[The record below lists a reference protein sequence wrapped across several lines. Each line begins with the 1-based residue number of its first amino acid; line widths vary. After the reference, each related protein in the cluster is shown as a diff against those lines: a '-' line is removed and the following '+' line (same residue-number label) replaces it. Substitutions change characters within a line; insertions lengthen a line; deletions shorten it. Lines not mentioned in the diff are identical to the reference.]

1 MPYNCEECNVIGA
14 KLNNLVEKRLCR
26 DCLKSDNYILICKS
40 MVKSK
45 YNYNNNDFEN
55 YPYSVIYTNNPFYK
69 SASGMN
75 LFYEKDIKKY
85 FIEKHNYEHY
95 LKPGSILFWKY
106 KKPDFIYGHVALV
119 LDSNNKITT
128 IIQQNLNP
136 PVKIYDTK
144 TLFEK
149 MNDPK
154 SKFLGIKT
162 IPKKLAK
169 NIEIVDYNIIR
180 LQNNQLD
187 NGSYILS

>member
-1 MPYNCEECNVIGA
+1 MNNSINIYFTKDGKKKYKTEYGIPFQCVELIRRFFSTIKDVSFPSVVDAVDFFYKIDVLSNSKIEY
-14 KLNNLVEKRLCR
+14 KLKTF
-26 DCLKSDNYILICKS
+26 S
-40 MVKSK
+40 
-45 YNYNNNDFEN
+45 
-55 YPYSVIYTNNPFYK
+55 YPYQ
-69 SASGMN
+69 
-75 LFYEKDIKKY
+75 
-85 FIEKHNYEHY
+85 HNYDYY

-119 LDSNNKITT
+119 LDSNNRITT

-149 MNDPK
+149 MNVPK

-169 NIEIVDYNIIR
+169 NIELVGCRIIK
-180 LQNNQLD
+180 L
-187 NGSYILS
+187 

>member
-1 MPYNCEECNVIGA
+1 MNKSINIYFKKTDKIYETEYGIPFQCVELIRRFFSTIKNVSFSSVVDAVEFYNVI
-14 KLNNLVEKRLCR
+14 NNLSNSSITYEL
-26 DCLKSDNYILICKS
+26 STYS
-40 MVKSK
+40 YPYE
-45 YNYNNNDFEN
+45 YNY
-55 YPYSVIYTNNPFYK
+55 
-69 SASGMN
+69 
-75 LFYEKDIKKY
+75 KY
-85 FIEKHNYEHY
+85 Y

-119 LDSNNKITT
+119 LDSNNKTTT

-149 MNDPK
+149 MNSSK

-169 NIEIVDYNIIR
+169 NINVVEYKIIR
-180 LQNNQLD
+180 L
-187 NGSYILS
+187 

>member
-1 MPYNCEECNVIGA
+1 MNNSINIYFKKDGKKYKTEYKTEYGLPFQCVELIRRFFSIIKNISFPSVVDAVEFYHKID
-14 KLNNLVEKRLCR
+14 KLSNSKI
-26 DCLKSDNYILICKS
+26 DYKLKTFC
-40 MVKSK
+40 
-45 YNYNNNDFEN
+45 
-55 YPYSVIYTNNPFYK
+55 YPYEYSYDN
-69 SASGMN
+69 
-75 LFYEKDIKKY
+75 
-85 FIEKHNYEHY
+85 Y

-119 LDSNNKITT
+119 LDSNNETTT

-144 TLFEK
+144 ILFEK

-169 NIEIVDYNIIR
+169 NIELVDYNIIR
-180 LQNNQLD
+180 L
-187 NGSYILS
+187 

>member
-1 MPYNCEECNVIGA
+1 M
-14 KLNNLVEKRLCR
+14 
-26 DCLKSDNYILICKS
+26 
-40 MVKSK
+40 
-45 YNYNNNDFEN
+45 
-55 YPYSVIYTNNPFYK
+55 
-69 SASGMN
+69 
-75 LFYEKDIKKY
+75 
-85 FIEKHNYEHY
+85 
-95 LKPGSILFWKY
+95 
-106 KKPDFIYGHVALV
+106 
-119 LDSNNKITT
+119 LDSNNKTTT

-180 LQNNQLD
+180 L
-187 NGSYILS
+187 

>member
-1 MPYNCEECNVIGA
+1 MNNSINIYFKKDGKKYKTEYGIPFQCVELIRRFFSTIKNVSFPSVVDAVEFYNKIDVLSNSKIEY
-14 KLNNLVEKRLCR
+14 KLKTF
-26 DCLKSDNYILICKS
+26 S
-40 MVKSK
+40 
-45 YNYNNNDFEN
+45 
-55 YPYSVIYTNNPFYK
+55 YPYQ
-69 SASGMN
+69 
-75 LFYEKDIKKY
+75 
-85 FIEKHNYEHY
+85 HNYDHY

-154 SKFLGIKT
+154 SKFLGIKI

-169 NIEIVDYNIIR
+169 NIELVNYKVIR
-180 LQNNQLD
+180 L
-187 NGSYILS
+187 

>member
-1 MPYNCEECNVIGA
+1 MNNSINIYFKKENKKYKTEYGIPFQCVELIRRFFSIIKNVSFPSVVDAVDFFDKID
-14 KLNNLVEKRLCR
+14 KLSNSKI
-26 DCLKSDNYILICKS
+26 DYKLKTFS
-40 MVKSK
+40 
-45 YNYNNNDFEN
+45 
-55 YPYSVIYTNNPFYK
+55 YPYEYS
-69 SASGMN
+69 
-75 LFYEKDIKKY
+75 
-85 FIEKHNYEHY
+85 YEHY

-119 LDSNNKITT
+119 LDSNNKTTT

-149 MNDPK
+149 MNSSK

-169 NIEIVDYNIIR
+169 NINVVEYKIIR
-180 LQNNQLD
+180 L
-187 NGSYILS
+187 

>member
-1 MPYNCEECNVIGA
+1 MNNSINIYFKKDGKKYKTEYGLPFQCVELIRRFFSTIKNVSFPSVVDAVEFYHKIDVLSNSKIEY
-14 KLNNLVEKRLCR
+14 KLKTF
-26 DCLKSDNYILICKS
+26 S
-40 MVKSK
+40 
-45 YNYNNNDFEN
+45 
-55 YPYSVIYTNNPFYK
+55 YPY
-69 SASGMN
+69 
-75 LFYEKDIKKY
+75 E
-85 FIEKHNYEHY
+85 HNYEHY

-119 LDSNNKITT
+119 LDSNNETTT

-169 NIEIVDYNIIR
+169 NIELVNYNIIR
-180 LQNNQLD
+180 L
-187 NGSYILS
+187 

>member
-1 MPYNCEECNVIGA
+1 MNNSINIYFKKEGKKYKTEYGLPFQCVELIRRFFSIIKNVSFPSVVDAVEFFHKIDVLSNSKIEY
-14 KLNNLVEKRLCR
+14 KLKTF
-26 DCLKSDNYILICKS
+26 S
-40 MVKSK
+40 
-45 YNYNNNDFEN
+45 
-55 YPYSVIYTNNPFYK
+55 YPY
-69 SASGMN
+69 
-75 LFYEKDIKKY
+75 E
-85 FIEKHNYEHY
+85 HNYEYY

-106 KKPDFIYGHVALV
+106 KKSDFIYGHVALV
-119 LDSNNKITT
+119 LDSNNKTTT

-169 NIEIVDYNIIR
+169 NIELVNYKVIR
-180 LQNNQLD
+180 L
-187 NGSYILS
+187 

>member
-1 MPYNCEECNVIGA
+1 MNNSINIYFKKENKKYKTEYGIPFQCVELIRRFFSIIKNVSFPSVVDAVDFFDKID
-14 KLNNLVEKRLCR
+14 KLSNSKIEHK
-26 DCLKSDNYILICKS
+26 LKTFS
-40 MVKSK
+40 
-45 YNYNNNDFEN
+45 
-55 YPYSVIYTNNPFYK
+55 YPY
-69 SASGMN
+69 
-75 LFYEKDIKKY
+75 EHD
-85 FIEKHNYEHY
+85 YEHY

-119 LDSNNKITT
+119 LDSNNKTTT

-149 MNDPK
+149 MNSSK

-169 NIEIVDYNIIR
+169 NINVVEYKIIR
-180 LQNNQLD
+180 L
-187 NGSYILS
+187 